1 MIRETVR
8 RRAFGVERLGR
19 VLSKLQVNLEQGLTF
34 AAATIIGAMMLLT
47 TASVVMRR
55 VFNSPIRGDYEY
67 ITLLFVFTVFFGL
80 AYAQSRHQHIR
91 IAVVHDW
98 LSPRQRRYV
107 DIVVLT
113 ISLGLFLILTW
124 RSAIQTAWALE
135 KGDTILGAI
144 QVKTW
149 PPRLAVAVGAGLL
162 CLRIFVQ
169 LVRRVRTAPGS
180 PDDRGA

>member
-8 RRAFGVERLGR
+8 RRAFGLERLGR
-19 VLSKLQVNLEQGLTF
+19 VLSKLQVNLEKGLTL
-34 AAATIIGAMMLLT
+34 AAATIIAVMMLLT
-47 TASVVMRR
+47 AASVVMRR

-91 IAVVHDW
+91 IGVVRDR
-98 LSPRQRRYV
+98 LSPRQRHYV

-135 KGDTILGAI
+135 MGDTILGAI
-144 QVKTW
+144 QVQTW
-149 PPRLAVAVGAGLL
+149 PPRLAVAVGTGLL

-169 LVRRVRTAPGS
+169 LVHRVRTAPGS
-180 PDDRGA
+180 PDDPAA

>member
-1 MIRETVR
+1 M
-8 RRAFGVERLGR
+8 GR
-19 VLSKLQVNLEQGLTF
+19 VLSKLQVNVEQGLTL
-34 AAATIIGAMMLLT
+34 AAATIIGVMMLLA

-80 AYAQSRHQHIR
+80 AYAQSRYQHIY
-91 IAVVHDW
+91 IGVVHDR
-98 LSPRQRRYV
+98 LSPRLRRYV

-113 ISLGLFLILTW
+113 ISLGVFLIVTW
-124 RSAIQTAWALE
+124 RSAVNTAWALE
-135 KGDTILGAI
+135 MGDTILGAI

-149 PPRLAVAVGAGLL
+149 PPRLAVAVGTGLL

-180 PDDRGA
+180 PDDRVA